1 MHGRAIPNVGE
12 TFISQLVLVIFNV
25 SSELFDGALTSFN
38 QYLVYSNELT
48 RSEFS
53 GPQEWCSRCSSTI
66 YALNKH
72 WFEFLQKRAQEDF
85 ALPQYIMSCRTPVEV
100 WTVYMQFLQK
110 AVTDYQKEFVEL
122 GKLGIVVGSEPVT
135 QKPKKS
141 TSRVDEFRRSA
152 FQ

>member
-1 MHGRAIPNVGE
+1 MPDDRSNDAFSFGNVLW
-12 TFISQLVLVIFNV
+12 QWP
-25 SSELFDGALTSFN
+25 GADTDLWDP
-38 QYLVYSNELT
+38 LI
-48 RSEFS
+48 S

-110 AVTDYQKEFVEL
+110 AVTDYH
-122 GKLGIVVGSEPVT
+122 
-135 QKPKKS
+135 
-141 TSRVDEFRRSA
+141 R
-152 FQ
+152 

>member
-1 MHGRAIPNVGE
+1 MTDDRYNDAFEFSKLRAGW
-12 TFISQLVLVIFNV
+12 SQWPAATA
-25 SSELFDGALTSFN
+25 ELWPPLTSG
-38 QYLVYSNELT
+38 T
-48 RSEFS
+48 
-53 GPQEWCSRCSSTI
+53 QEWCSRCSSTI

-135 QKPKKS
+135 QKPKKT

>member
-1 MHGRAIPNVGE
+1 MPDDRSNDAFSFGNVLW
-12 TFISQLVLVIFNV
+12 QWP
-25 SSELFDGALTSFN
+25 GADTDLWDP
-38 QYLVYSNELT
+38 LI
-48 RSEFS
+48 S

-85 ALPQYIMSCRTPVEV
+85 ALPQYVMSCRTPVEV

>member
-1 MHGRAIPNVGE
+1 MTDP
-12 TFISQLVLVIFNV
+12 TTPLVLAMFFG
-25 SSELFDGALTSFN
+25 SGGADTDLWDP
-38 QYLVYSNELT
+38 LI
-48 RSEFS
+48 R
-53 GPQEWCSRCSSTI
+53 GPQQWCSRCSSTI

-122 GKLGIVVGSEPVT
+122 GKLGIVVGSEPVP